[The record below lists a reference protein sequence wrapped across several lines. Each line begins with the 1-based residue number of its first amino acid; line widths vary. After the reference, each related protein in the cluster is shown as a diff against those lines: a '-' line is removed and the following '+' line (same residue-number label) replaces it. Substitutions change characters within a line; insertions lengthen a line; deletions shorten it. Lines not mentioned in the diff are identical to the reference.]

1 MIKKEELFKIGQFAK
16 PHGIKGEIA
25 LLAACDFFDDIDDLY
40 LVCEI
45 DGIFV
50 PFFIESYRYKTDNV
64 TLVKLE
70 NIDSDNAVKIFINQD
85 VYFPS
90 EVMDASGFEG
100 NITFDNFIGYK
111 ITDENRGCLGEISN
125 VDDSTQNV
133 LFSVDYNGKELLI
146 PAVEEFI
153 IKINHEEKSLTTNI
167 PDGLF
172 EL

>member
-1 MIKKEELFKIGQFAK
+1 MINKEELFKIGQFAK

-40 LVCEI
+40 LVCEV

-70 NIDSDNAVKIFINQD
+70 NIDSDKAVKIFINQD

-90 EVMDASGFEG
+90 EVIDASGFEG

-125 VDDSTQNV
+125 VDESTQNV

-153 IKINHEEKSLTTNI
+153 ININHEEKSLTTNI

>member
-1 MIKKEELFKIGQFAK
+1 MINKEELFKIGQFAK

-40 LVCEI
+40 LVCEV

-70 NIDSDNAVKIFINQD
+70 NIDSDKAVKIFINQD

-90 EVMDASGFEG
+90 EVIDASGFEG

-125 VDDSTQNV
+125 VDESTQNV

-153 IKINHEEKSLTTNI
+153 ININHEEKSLTTNI

-172 EL
+172 DL